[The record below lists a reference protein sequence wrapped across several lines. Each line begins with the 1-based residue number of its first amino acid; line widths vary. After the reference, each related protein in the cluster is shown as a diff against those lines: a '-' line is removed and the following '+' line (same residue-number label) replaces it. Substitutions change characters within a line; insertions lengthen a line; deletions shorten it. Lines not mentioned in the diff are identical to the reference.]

1 MWRCFRKS
9 NGVLHTGIAVAL
21 LLLSSCMFRTT
32 RKTIRTIPITPG
44 ATVQFI
50 SEDSVRLLFDRATYF
65 ETLKADSSIRAEVK
79 RLELLFPGSIVSI
92 DSICNKAI
100 DPEVFFRSNDF
111 IITRLNEGKA
121 MLTDLHTGKTIRRY
135 KRKTRYVNPGL
146 FHKGDLVSVSYSIAK
161 GETEIYFKRYRTIH
175 F

>member
-1 MWRCFRKS
+1 M
-9 NGVLHTGIAVAL
+9 LHTGIAVAL

-32 RKTIRTIPITPG
+32 TKTIRSTHNSGNITMP
-44 ATVQFI
+44 AQTVMLI
-50 SEDSVRLLFDRATYF
+50 SDDSIQLVFDRATFF

-92 DSICNKAI
+92 DSICDKAI
-100 DPEVFFRSNDF
+100 DREVFFRSHDF
-111 IITRLNEGKA
+111 IITRLNEGRA

-135 KRKTRYVNPGL
+135 KRKTRYVNSGL